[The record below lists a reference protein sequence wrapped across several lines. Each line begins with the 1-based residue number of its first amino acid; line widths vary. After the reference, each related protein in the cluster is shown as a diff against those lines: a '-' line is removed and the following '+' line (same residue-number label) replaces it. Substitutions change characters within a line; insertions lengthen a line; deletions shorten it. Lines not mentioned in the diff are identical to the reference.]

1 MNVILNP
8 YILFICQSQR
18 GLWPL
23 PPSEGLITRFH
34 TLNRENPELL
44 VVTRLL
50 LCQRIRIIKQFKDVN
65 AEVIRAQVTSNSF
78 DNTIMAYKV
87 AS

>member
-1 MNVILNP
+1 MAP
-8 YILFICQSQR
+8 ATTR
-18 GLWPL
+18 GLGYP
-23 PPSEGLITRFH
+23 FH

>member
-1 MNVILNP
+1 MRN
-8 YILFICQSQR
+8 Y
-18 GLWPL
+18 GHL
-23 PPSEGLITRFH
+23 PPYCRLGYRIYATI
-34 TLNRENPELL
+34 NRDPELL

-65 AEVIRAQVTSNSF
+65 AEVIHAQVTSNSF

>member
-1 MNVILNP
+1 MRN
-8 YILFICQSQR
+8 Y
-18 GLWPL
+18 GHL
-23 PPSEGLITRFH
+23 PPCRRLGYRIYATI
-34 TLNRENPELL
+34 NRDPELL

-78 DNTIMAYKV
+78 DNTIIM
-87 AS
+87 

>member
-8 YILFICQSQR
+8 YILFMRQSQR
-18 GLWPL
+18 GLWNLHPSPAWL
-23 PPSEGLITRFH
+23 PFH

-65 AEVIRAQVTSNSF
+65 AEVIRAQVTRIWYCEFN
-78 DNTIMAYKV
+78 
-87 AS
+87 

>member
-1 MNVILNP
+1 MRN
-8 YILFICQSQR
+8 Y
-18 GLWPL
+18 GHL
-23 PPSEGLITRFH
+23 PPYCRLGYRIYATI
-34 TLNRENPELL
+34 NRDPELL

-78 DNTIMAYKV
+78 DNTIIM
-87 AS
+87 

>member
-1 MNVILNP
+1 MLVSTWIMAP
-8 YILFICQSQR
+8 ATTR
-18 GLWPL
+18 GLGYP
-23 PPSEGLITRFH
+23 FH

-65 AEVIRAQVTSNSF
+65 AEVIRAQVTC
-78 DNTIMAYKV
+78 IW
-87 AS
+87 

>member
-1 MNVILNP
+1 MLVSMRN
-8 YILFICQSQR
+8 Y
-18 GLWPL
+18 GHL
-23 PPSEGLITRFH
+23 PPCRRLGYRIYATI
-34 TLNRENPELL
+34 NRDPEINISNI
-44 VVTRLL
+44 RLS
-50 LCQRIRIIKQFKDVN
+50 KQFKDVN